1 MGMQFTGRCDILYE
15 GLIISEKGRTV
26 MKRLSRIRNSMTFN
40 IIGVIVLLLIFFG
53 TIVATIGFYSFT
65 YSFKKEYSTTT
76 FHMADTA
83 TTLINGDHLDE
94 YLKGEE
100 KEEYDRSRRYLDG
113 YCKRIGVSLI
123 YIIVVDRSDYGR
135 FVSVFN
141 AVDNSVDDTKYT
153 IWELGHKRETTNDEY
168 RKTYQ
173 QIYDKE
179 ILYGTI
185 YRTHPPDGIH
195 PHITTLVPV
204 HDSNDEVSGI
214 LCIQRP
220 IRELK
225 DARRPYLITIMIS
238 TILLSL
244 FAAIFV
250 TSYLTRQVVK
260 PIKMVSKEA
269 TRFAMENTKGEPFEN
284 ISEIK
289 EISGLAHYMHK
300 METDMLE
307 YIENIT
313 EITAE
318 KERIGA
324 ELSLARNIQISS
336 IPNEFP
342 PFPDRKEFDIFAS
355 MTPAKE
361 VGGDLY
367 NFFLI
372 DDDHL
377 AIVIGDVSGKGIP
390 AALFMM
396 VSNILI
402 MDWMHINDSPAEVMN
417 SINDIIC
424 ARNAADMFVTLWLGI
439 LEISTGR
446 IIACNAGHED
456 AVIYRKNG
464 DFTLTRTKHD
474 LVVGALPGIKYHDY
488 EITLNPGDKL
498 FIYTDG
504 ATEATDNENRM
515 YTLEKVVETLNK
527 VKDGSPREIV
537 EGLHRS
543 LDEFVAGAP
552 QFDDITLLCIE
563 LKEV

>member
-1 MGMQFTGRCDILYE
+1 
-15 GLIISEKGRTV
+15 

-53 TIVATIGFYSFT
+53 FIVATIGFYSFT

-76 FHMADTA
+76 YHMADTA
-83 TTLINGDHLDE
+83 TTLVNGDHLDE
-94 YLKGEE
+94 YLAGEE

-123 YIIVVDRSDYGR
+123 YIITVDRSDYGR

-141 AVDNSVDDTKYT
+141 SVDNSVDDTKYT

-168 RKTYQ
+168 RKTYEQ
-173 QIYDKE
+173 LYNKE

-185 YRTHPPDGIH
+185 YRTHPPNGLH

-204 HDSNDEVSGI
+204 KDSNEDVAGI

-220 IRELK
+220 IRERK
-225 DARRPYLITIMIS
+225 DARRPYLITIVIS
-238 TILLSL
+238 TVLLSL

-250 TSYLTRQVVK
+250 TSYLSRQVVK

-284 ISEIK
+284 ISEIS
-289 EISGLAHYMHK
+289 EISKLAYYIHK

-307 YIENIT
+307 YIGNIT

-324 ELSLARNIQISS
+324 ELSLARNIQINS
-336 IPNEFP
+336 IPNVFP
-342 PFPDRKEFDIFAS
+342 PFPERKDFDIFAS

-372 DDDHL
+372 DDDHM

-402 MDWMHINDSPAEVMN
+402 TDRMHINDRPSEILN
-417 SINDIIC
+417 SINNIIC

-446 IIACNAGHED
+446 IIASNAGHED
-456 AVIYRKNG
+456 AVIYRKDG
-464 DFTLTRTKHD
+464 EFSLFRTKHD
-474 LVVGALPGIKYHDY
+474 LVVGALPGIKYHDF
-488 EITLNPGDKL
+488 EIRLNPGDKVFL
-498 FIYTDG
+498 YTDG
-504 ATEATDNENRM
+504 ATEATDKENRM
-515 YTLEKVVETLNK
+515 YTLDRVVETLNE
-527 VKDGSPREIV
+527 VKEGSPREIV
-537 EGLHRS
+537 EGLYRS
-543 LDEFVAGAP
+543 LDEFLDEAP
-552 QFDDITLLCIE
+552 QFDDITLLCSE